1 MINPE
6 AGLRIILDFRP
17 LEFRP
22 IYQDSHYLVR
32 FLNCTKLGI
41 AQIETALTEESLKL

>member
-17 LEFRP
+17 LEFKP
-22 IYQDSHYLVR
+22 SLPEILP
-32 FLNCTKLGI
+32 
-41 AQIETALTEESLKL
+41 ETLEF

>member
-6 AGLRIILDFRP
+6 AGLRNILDFRP

-22 IYQDSHYLVR
+22 IYQDSQYSVQL
-32 FLNCTKLGI
+32 LNCTKLGI
-41 AQIETALTEESLKL
+41 AQIETALTKESL